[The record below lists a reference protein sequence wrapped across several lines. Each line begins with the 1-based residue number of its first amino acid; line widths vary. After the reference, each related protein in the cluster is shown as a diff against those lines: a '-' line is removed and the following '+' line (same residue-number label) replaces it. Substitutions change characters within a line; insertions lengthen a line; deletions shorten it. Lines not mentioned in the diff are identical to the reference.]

1 VNTPNPSSAEKDLES
16 LRNAQRAH
24 ESSMDEILAS
34 IRSIIAEDREP
45 NAANSR
51 APKPPAPGGPQ
62 IVYSNDFAPQARVA
76 AFASETPTQPSESP
90 AEIVS
95 LLPRI
100 AREFHPPTT
109 EPTTPPAVEPH
120 IKPVE
125 EEPVASTTTQAAVA
139 ASFSALSAS
148 IALQESQMI
157 ERVVRE
163 MLRPMLKSWLDDNLP
178 ALVERLVR
186 TEIQRVSRGGR

>member
-1 VNTPNPSSAEKDLES
+1 MNTPNPSSAEKDLES

-109 EPTTPPAVEPH
+109 EPTTPPGRRVRQRSPRSEKEKRRSLPGL
-120 IKPVE
+120 
-125 EEPVASTTTQAAVA
+125 VACRQRAKQWPDCVDGCS
-139 ASFSALSAS
+139 SNLFHR
-148 IALQESQMI
+148 IADHRQES
-157 ERVVRE
+157 
-163 MLRPMLKSWLDDNLP
+163 
-178 ALVERLVR
+178 
-186 TEIQRVSRGGR
+186 G

>member
-1 VNTPNPSSAEKDLES
+1 VNTPNPSSSEKDLES
-16 LRNAQRAH
+16 LRDAQRAH

-45 NAANSR
+45 SAANAR
-51 APKPPAPGGPQ
+51 APRSPGGPQ
-62 IVYSNDFAPQARVA
+62 IVYSNDFAPLARVA
-76 AFASETPTQPSESP
+76 AIALEAPTPLPESP

-95 LLPRI
+95 LVPRI
-100 AREFHPPTT
+100 AREFQ
-109 EPTTPPAVEPH
+109 PPASEPATPLTVEPRS
-120 IKPVE
+120 
-125 EEPVASTTTQAAVA
+125 EPDEDEAVASSTTQAAVA

-148 IALQESQMI
+148 VALQESQMI

-186 TEIQRVSRGGR
+186 TEIQRVARGGR